1 MIPPEL
7 VLKLNAKIPEI
18 TNILSSVCLKA
29 YSVIPCPCDKHRI
42 KTPRN
47 IFSIIFVLYFPEN
60 LLYCL
65 HVSLHTC
72 YLFKAPLFSFPNTRT
87 RLHVVRVATNARSSE
102 EEDVPPEKLR
112 GVTTTIVSNFTR
124 SITAFSWALSNG
136 SLKKLTEIMNSF

>member
-7 VLKLNAKIPEI
+7 VLKINAKILEI

-47 IFSIIFVLYFPEN
+47 IFSIIFVLYFPGN
-60 LLYCL
+60 LLYYL
-65 HVSLHTC
+65 NVSLYTC
-72 YLFKAPLFSFPNTRT
+72 YLFKASLFSFANTRT
-87 RLHVVRVATNARSSE
+87 LLHVVRVATNARISE
-102 EEDVPPEKLR
+102 EEDVPPEKLW
-112 GVTTTIVSNFTR
+112 GVTTTILSNFTS

-136 SLKKLTEIMNSF
+136 SLKKWTDNE